1 MTVMMAEMIDGLTV
15 EDAGMAGADGH
26 DSLMSGMNWM
36 SGIARMRGIAGMS
49 DGELVWGIAEG
60 HK

>member
-1 MTVMMAEMIDGLTV
+1 MTVLMAGMIDGLTV
-15 EDAGMAGADGH
+15 EDAAMAGADGH
-26 DSLMSGMNWM
+26 DSLMSGMNGM
-36 SGIARMRGIAGMS
+36 SGIAGMSGMAGMS